1 MKRYQSRISG
11 PLLDRIDMSIEVPR
25 VKMEASSVLSTA
37 QMREMVHRAVERQ
50 KDRNGGKNNSSLSI
64 KELQNYCELDEESE
78 DFIRQAYEKFEMSM
92 RGYHKV
98 LKIARTVADVEQ
110 SENININH
118 LSEALTYRLMF

>member
-1 MKRYQSRISG
+1 M
-11 PLLDRIDMSIEVPR
+11 
-25 VKMEASSVLSTA
+25 LSTA